1 MPGGM
6 KELEL
11 SFRCL
16 IANIRIEAVIFR
28 VGGGRVA
35 PLVAQITSMDCFIGG
50 FKDLMVI
57 HHTGMP

>member
-1 MPGGM
+1 MEVQLYF
-6 KELEL
+6 KYF
-11 SFRCL
+11 S
-16 IANIRIEAVIFR
+16 AHIRIEAVIFR

-57 HHTGMP
+57 HHTGGP